1 MEHIYLPVENISDFA
16 CYVVRDKDTIRAYY
30 RKPAINSNSDYVD
43 FYVNS
48 HYLSKTGNESWG
60 QWTSNLPTCLS
71 TSSITNEVEYRF
83 DYFESLSLFVLLL
96 FVLFW
101 LPLKLTF
108 FRLFRRF
115 K

>member
-1 MEHIYLPVENISDFA
+1 MEHIYLPIENVSDFA
-16 CYVVRDKDTIRAYY
+16 CYVVRDKDTVRAYY
-30 RKPAINSNSDYVD
+30 SKPAINSNSDYVD

-71 TSSITNEVEYRF
+71 SSSITNDIEYRF
-83 DYFESLSLFVLLL
+83 DYFESLMLFVLLL